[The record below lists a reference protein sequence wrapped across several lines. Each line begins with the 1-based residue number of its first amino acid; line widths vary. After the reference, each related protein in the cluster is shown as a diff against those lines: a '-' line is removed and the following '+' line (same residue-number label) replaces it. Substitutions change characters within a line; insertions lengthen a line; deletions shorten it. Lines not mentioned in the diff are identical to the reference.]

1 MAREECTGK
10 KYIELFSMSLVLQ
23 FIKLSLSRQDT
34 VGDHAGWAGTE
45 QLWKEGHTA
54 AQHCRGGAN
63 TPLTSGE
70 LLGPLNL
77 KICKV
82 SLLGSVCTLQSV
94 HTL

>member
-10 KYIELFSMSLVLQ
+10 KSIELFSMSLVLQ
-23 FIKLSLSRQDT
+23 FIKLSLSRQDV

-45 QLWKEGHTA
+45 QPWKEGHTA

-82 SLLGSVCTLQSV
+82 PLLGSICTLQSV